1 MNESSAVK
9 PAKKVFIFDDNL
21 EILELC
27 TEILED
33 LGFQV
38 QTSPTTNKVEKQV
51 QEFFPD
57 LIFMDNWLP
66 DISGI
71 EATRLLKSNENL
83 KHIPVV
89 YFSANININQLAE
102 QAGADDFIAKPFD
115 INLFEEKV
123 LKYIEG

>member
-38 QTSPTTNKVEKQV
+38 QTSPTTNNVEKQV